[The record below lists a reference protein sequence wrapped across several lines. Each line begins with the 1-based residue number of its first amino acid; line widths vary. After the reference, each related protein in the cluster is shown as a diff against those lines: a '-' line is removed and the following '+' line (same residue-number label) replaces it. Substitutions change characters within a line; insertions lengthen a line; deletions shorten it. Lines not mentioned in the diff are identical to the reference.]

1 MSNSRIREFRIS
13 KNLTQRQLAQRTGL
27 SIGMISQIEAGKK
40 RLTQPSFDKII
51 KVFKITQD
59 EFFSTYSLEDG
70 KMCARILKIC
80 HGTRPALKNFL
91 ATTLRGLE
99 ILNDYSPETPS
110 EAHTAKILKS
120 MNKVLMQRL
129 DILETQI
136 KTGQAKLLKSKNK
149 K

>member
-1 MSNSRIREFRIS
+1 MREIRIAC
-13 KNLTQRQLAQRTGL
+13 KLTQQQLAQKTGL

-51 KVFKITQD
+51 KVLKITQD

-80 HGTRPALKNFL
+80 HSKRSILKEFL
-91 ATTLRGLE
+91 ITTLRGLE
-99 ILNDYSPETPS
+99 ILNEYNPEIPS
-110 EAHTAKILKS
+110 EDHVANILKS
-120 MNKVLMQRL
+120 MSKALIKKL
-129 DILETQI
+129 DTLETQI
-136 KTGQAKLLKSKNK
+136 KAGQAKLSKSKRK